1 MRLEDFVHKYLKIA
15 LCSPYCCMSD
25 TNIWFFPTS
34 LIINNLWKKKVTT
47 NIAKYGLQTYVK
59 YWIWNDKYF
68 LSLFFSLWSHT
79 HSIYPVFAQGLNKI
93 LLKQSLYQVGLTFWH
108 DFLLI
113 LWWYLLILFCEYE
126 IQRETVNSVKL
137 ANEKNVAFSAAI
149 TNVQ

>member
-1 MRLEDFVHKYLKIA
+1 MTLEGIVHKCLKMA
-15 LCSPYCCMSD
+15 LFSPYWCMSA
-25 TNIWFFPTS
+25 TNIRFFPTS
-34 LIINNLWKKKVTT
+34 LIRNKLWKRKVTT
-47 NIAKYGLQTYVK
+47 NIGKYGLQTYVK
-59 YWIWNDKYF
+59 YFIWNDKYF
-68 LSLFFSLWSHT
+68 LSFLSLWSHT